1 MGLRARLTLVIALLV
16 AVATAAV
23 AVAAVQTTRRQL
35 YLELDRSLAVVARVA
50 DDARGMRTGG
60 MRTGGMLPGMARVDD
75 RVVAQVHAADGS
87 VSSLTG
93 DDAVAVS
100 PSVLQDARAGQ
111 PRWFTT
117 AVAGEPYRALAR
129 PVADDAVLVV
139 AVDAG
144 EQARVL
150 RALLT
155 RISVIGLAVA
165 ALAGAA
171 GWFAAGALVGPLRR
185 LTSAA
190 EHVGRTGD
198 LDVSVRTTRDDEA
211 GRLSR
216 AFDDM
221 LAALRASQ
229 AQQQQLVD
237 DAGHELRTPIASIRS
252 NAEVLRRHP
261 GLDVSTRE
269 QIADDLIGESA
280 ELTTLVNALVDLAG
294 VSADDEPAV
303 QVDLA
308 DLVQGAARR
317 LTPAQRDRV
326 QVHGRAEAVLRAAQ
340 VQRAVVNLLANAV
353 KFDPSDGPV
362 EVGLSQQDGWV
373 HLTVRDH
380 GPGIA
385 PADLPHVFARFYRAD
400 AARSTPG
407 SGLGLAIVA
416 DIAQRNGGTARAANH
431 PDGGALMALTL
442 PTTLPS
448 TADSSA

>member
-1 MGLRARLTLVIALLV
+1 MGLRTRLTLVIAVLV

-35 YLELDRSLAVVARVA
+35 YLELDRSLAAVARLA
-50 DDARGMRTGG
+50 DDGRGMRGG
-60 MRTGGMLPGMARVDD
+60 AGVPGMARVDD
-75 RVVAQVHAADGS
+75 RVVAQVHTADGA
-87 VSSLTG
+87 VRSLTG
-93 DDAVAVS
+93 DETVPVRPAVLDA
-100 PSVLQDARAGQ
+100 ARAGQ
-111 PRWFTT
+111 PALFSTS
-117 AVAGEPYRALAR
+117 VDGDPYRALAR
-129 PVADDAVLVV
+129 PVADEAVLVV

-150 RALLT
+150 QTLLR
-155 RISVIGLAVA
+155 RISLIGLGVVGA
-165 ALAGAA
+165 AAAA
-171 GWFAAGALVGPLRR
+171 GWFAAGALLGPLRR

-198 LDVSVRTTRDDEA
+198 LGVDVRTERADEA

-221 LAALRASQ
+221 LGSLRASQ

-261 GLDVSTRE
+261 GLDATTRE

-294 VSADDEPAV
+294 VSADDEPPV
-303 QVDLA
+303 RVDLA
-308 DLVQGAARR
+308 ELVQAAARR
-317 LTPAQRDRV
+317 LTPSQRDRV
-326 QVHGRAEAVLRAAQ
+326 QVHGRASAVLRAAQ
-340 VQRAVVNLLANAV
+340 VQRAVVNLLTNAV
-353 KFDPSDGPV
+353 KFDPSDAPV
-362 EVGLSQQDGWV
+362 EVGLTQADRWV

-380 GPGIA
+380 GAGIA
-385 PADLPHVFARFYRAD
+385 EADLPHIFARFYRSD
-400 AARSTPG
+400 TARSTAG

-416 DIAQRNGGTARAANH
+416 DIAQRNGGTVRASNH
-431 PDGGALMALTL
+431 PDGGALVALTL
-442 PTTLPS
+442 PDS
-448 TADSSA
+448 ADSGA